1 MKLKYFQS
9 IDLYQSFN
17 CIHSSLFMCLY
28 LSLSLCTSFC
38 SYFLSIF
45 LPTFSSQQNH
55 IFIILSFL
63 WQNVSCLLV
72 RLLLLYTFLLHDY
85 CTFCLTILQY
95 LLYLKLE
102 EPFSIILAI
111 VFLSFNHLLIGSLT
125 QCPKYFAPIL
135 KTFDSLSYSQMVLFL
150 WLLDYEF
157 WSNRPIP
164 WVKVHLLSLSFCL
177 FSTPRYLV
185 PRWLWMIWY
194 ERLK

>member
-1 MKLKYFQS
+1 MWS
-9 IDLYQSFN
+9 
-17 CIHSSLFMCLY
+17 CSLSLS

-72 RLLLLYTFLLHDY
+72 RLVLYTFLLHDY

-111 VFLSFNHLLIGSLT
+111 VLLSFNHLLIGSLT

-150 WLLDYEF
+150 
-157 WSNRPIP
+157 
-164 WVKVHLLSLSFCL
+164 
-177 FSTPRYLV
+177 
-185 PRWLWMIWY
+185 
-194 ERLK
+194 